1 MPIYTVRTDRTY
13 VESTPYSKFNPLFRH
28 LPSLLP
34 FSPILSPTIFTPF
47 TPNNMDAAVASEL
60 RDEYAAQLRNER
72 ARGVSECAALKQQL
86 EHQALELDAV
96 RAKLEASERVSKAK
110 VLLTFQSSSG
120 SPRRGRAVKGK
131 GSDLN
136 INRNT
141 PGARRRGDL
150 GDDTHETVTVGI
162 TPRRPQTTRG
172 TRDTT
177 QGGDGGGWASLR
189 HTAAAAHYP
198 GGSRSSTSTPSHDHA
213 LVDALTIA
221 HLQSTLQQ
229 LRGELEMSKQHIKCS
244 QKEHALQNEVH
255 ELKRALEQAQAPVE
269 DGGNRVLPLEE
280 QSRMYTH
287 STGFRARR
295 PVVPVHDNSP
305 KVGVGAWRGVYTRW
319 GAESEGWSICPD
331 AVTRQRC
338 CSFKLSVC
346 AVLCSTTNT

>member
-1 MPIYTVRTDRTY
+1 MQCATVPVLSLGPFQERNRFRSRDRLQAALPF
-13 VESTPYSKFNPLFRH
+13 TPYS
-28 LPSLLP
+28 
-34 FSPILSPTIFTPF
+34 
-47 TPNNMDAAVASEL
+47 MEAAVASEL
-60 RDEYAAQLRNER
+60 RDEYATQLRNER
-72 ARGVSECAALKQQL
+72 ASGVSERAALEQQL

-110 VLLTFQSSSG
+110 VLLTFQSSPG

-131 GSDLN
+131 GSDLS
-136 INRNT
+136 INRKT

-150 GDDTHETVTVGI
+150 DDDTSHGTVTVGI

-177 QGGDGGGWASLR
+177 QGGGDGGGWASLR
-189 HTAAAAHYP
+189 HTAAAAHHYP

-229 LRGELEMSKQHIKCS
+229 LRGELEMSQQHIKCS
-244 QKEHALQNEVH
+244 QKEHALQDEVH

-269 DGGNRVLPLEE
+269 DGGNRVVAPLEE

-305 KVGVGAWRGVYTRW
+305 KVSAWGGVYQMGDR
-319 GAESEGWSICPD
+319 E
-331 AVTRQRC
+331 
-338 CSFKLSVC
+338 
-346 AVLCSTTNT
+346 